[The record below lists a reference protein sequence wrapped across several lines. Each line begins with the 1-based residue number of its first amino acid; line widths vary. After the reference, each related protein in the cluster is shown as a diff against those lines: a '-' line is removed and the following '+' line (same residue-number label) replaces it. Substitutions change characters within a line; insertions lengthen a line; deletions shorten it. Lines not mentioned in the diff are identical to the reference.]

1 MNRSMTRSPT
11 IPPSAAASDA
21 SLLAAARQ
29 DPDAFRALY
38 ERYAEAVH
46 GYFVRRTGS
55 SAAALELTAETFAQA
70 WFVRG
75 RFRDEARGS
84 AAPWIYGIARNVLLM
99 SIRRGALERRATERL
114 GLLER
119 LDRAPAAEVPAEA
132 WADGSHPR
140 ILAGVVITA
149 VAAPGVAAATGV
161 FNSAQQVAASV
172 PAGTLALLDTEP
184 SCTVVT
190 QGVEY
195 HCTLASL
202 PSDNGGPEPGQWLG
216 TVEPTVDQTK
226 HVNGGCR
233 SLNGA
238 GTEWECYLGE
248 AAVHQKIIGQ
258 GFLGQFAPT
267 PGVG

>member
-1 MNRSMTRSPT
+1 MTPLSPELSDLGDA
-11 IPPSAAASDA
+11 IHAAVGEE
-21 SLLAAARQ
+21 LAAA
-29 DPDAFRALY
+29 PH
-38 ERYAEAVH
+38 V
-46 GYFVRRTGS
+46 V
-55 SAAALELTAETFAQA
+55 AAA
-70 WFVRG
+70 
-75 RFRDEARGS
+75 
-84 AAPWIYGIARNVLLM
+84 APP
-99 SIRRGALERRATERL
+99 RRRLRRLR
-114 GLLER
+114 
-119 LDRAPAAEVPAEA
+119 
-132 WADGSHPR
+132 SHPR
-140 ILAGVVITA
+140 ILTGVVITA